1 MEDFS
6 LYVLDITMNSVK
18 AGADEIGI
26 SIVEE
31 GDTLT
36 LTVTDNGCGMTKEQ
50 LAHLTDPFFTTR
62 KTRGVGLGVP
72 LLKML
77 SEMTGGSLTVTSTP
91 EPNAD
96 HGTTLRATFGRHH
109 IDFVPL
115 GDLVG
120 TVVTLVQG
128 SPAVNFTYTHRTEK
142 AEAAF
147 SSAEVRA
154 ILGEEISLSE
164 PEVLGWIE
172 GDLREQYTALS

>member
-6 LYVLDITMNSVK
+6 LYVLDITMNSVR
-18 AGADEIGI
+18 AGADEIDV
-26 SIVEE
+26 SITEA

-36 LTVTDNGCGMTKEQ
+36 LTVRDNGCGMTEEQ

-72 LLKML
+72 FLKML
-77 SEMTGGSLTVTSTP
+77 SEMTGGSLNVVSTP
-91 EPNAD
+91 APDAG
-96 HGTTLRATFGRHH
+96 HGTTLTATFGRHH

-128 SPAVNFTYTHRTEK
+128 SPAVNFTYTHRTEN
-142 AEAAF
+142 AEVFF

-154 ILGEEISLSE
+154 VLGEEISLGE

>member
-6 LYVLDITMNSVK
+6 LYVLDITMNSVR
-18 AGADEIGI
+18 AGADEIDV
-26 SIVEE
+26 SITEA

-36 LTVTDNGCGMTKEQ
+36 LTVRDNGCGMTEEQ

-72 LLKML
+72 FLKML
-77 SEMTGGSLTVTSTP
+77 SEMTGGSLNVVSTP
-91 EPNAD
+91 APDAG
-96 HGTTLRATFGRHH
+96 HGTTLTATFGRHH

-120 TVVTLVQG
+120 TIVTLVQG
-128 SPAVNFTYTHRTEK
+128 SPAVNFTYTHRTEN
-142 AEAAF
+142 AEVFF

-154 ILGEEISLSE
+154 VLGEEISLGE
-164 PEVLGWIE
+164 PEVLQWIE

>member
-6 LYVLDITMNSVK
+6 LYVLDITMNSVR
-18 AGADEIGI
+18 AGADEIGV
-26 SIVEE
+26 SIAEE

-36 LTVTDNGCGMTKEQ
+36 LTVEDNGCGMTAEQ
-50 LAHLTDPFFTTR
+50 LSHLSDPFFTTR

-72 LLKML
+72 FLKML
-77 SEMTGGSLTVTSTP
+77 AEQTGGSLTVVSTP
-91 EPNAD
+91 APDAD
-96 HGTTLRATFGRHH
+96 HGTMLTATFGRHH

-128 SPAVNFTYTHRTEK
+128 SPAVNFTYTHRTERGTVS
-142 AEAAF
+142 F

-154 ILGEEISLSE
+154 VLGEEISLGE
-164 PEVLGWIE
+164 PEILQWIE